1 MSESERGVYMISI
14 AAGKEEHLECFACGR
29 KNANGL
35 RLCFAQQADG
45 SVTAEFMCD
54 DVYQG
59 YEGTLHGGITATIL
73 DSAMTNCL
81 LMKGVRAR
89 TARLN
94 IRYHE
99 RVVTG
104 RSGRVVTHLKRK
116 LRNAYLLNACFY
128 QADML
133 CAEARAVF
141 IRTGDNGKAESPAGR
156 QEDS

>member
-1 MSESERGVYMISI
+1 MISMT
-14 AAGKEEHLECFACGR
+14 AEKEEHLECFACGR
-29 KNANGL
+29 KNASGL
-35 RLCFAQQADG
+35 RLCFVQQADG

-81 LMKGVRAR
+81 LLMGVRAR

-94 IRYHE
+94 VRYHE

-104 RSGRVVTHLKRK
+104 RLGRVVTQLKRK
-116 LRNAYLLNACFY
+116 MRNAYLLNARFY
-128 QADML
+128 QAEKL
-133 CAEARAVF
+133 CAEAVAVF
-141 IRTGDNGKAESPAGR
+141 IKTGDNGKAESPPGR
-156 QEDS
+156 QQSL